1 MSTFTQHRDREV
13 RAVTLAITAV
23 CAVGVGSAVIP
34 GLEQAITAGLIGLG
48 ALALLVI
55 ALRLTFRWL
64 RERRE
69 DRADDVAAAA
79 WRAAHRCPTVPAR
92 GWGVA

>member
-13 RAVTLAITAV
+13 RALTLAITAL
-23 CAVGVGSAVIP
+23 CAVGVGSAAIP

-48 ALALLVI
+48 ALAALVVL
-55 ALRLTFRWL
+55 ARLSLRWL

-92 GWGVA
+92 VWGVA